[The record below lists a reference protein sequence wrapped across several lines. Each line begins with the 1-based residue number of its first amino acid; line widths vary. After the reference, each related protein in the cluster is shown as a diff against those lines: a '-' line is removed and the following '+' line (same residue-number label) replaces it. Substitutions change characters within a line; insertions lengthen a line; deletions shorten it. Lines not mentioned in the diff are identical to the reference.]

1 MRYSVLLP
9 FSTVKPQ
16 QLPAWASVVERTG
29 LERLWEAQTVTVE
42 PHQSFSHLAG
52 AGHRIPLGMG
62 VALMPFRHPFDAAVH
77 ATSLARMSGP
87 LVVGYGPGG
96 RNLQEMLRGA
106 PYRSPLTAAREYVTI
121 LRDLVRGEA
130 VDLSG
135 EYFQCH
141 GALGSGPSPRIEIAL
156 GVLREKMARLAG
168 ETADAAITWLTPAHY
183 LRDTIVPALREGRA
197 NAAGSVDEPA
207 SPRLISIVPVGLE
220 RAGRTGA
227 GLARASNSAH
237 LRAPHYI
244 DMLAR
249 AGIDVASATSPME
262 AAQTLVDGGGFVA
275 GDIEKVVRGL
285 KEFEAAGVDELVL
298 NLTGVYN
305 KVGPDKTLEELETI
319 LAAVGALDPIGSRLL
334 TNR

>member
-1 MRYSVLLP
+1 
-9 FSTVKPQ
+9 
-16 QLPAWASVVERTG
+16 
-29 LERLWEAQTVTVE
+29 
-42 PHQSFSHLAG
+42 
-52 AGHRIPLGMG
+52 MG
-62 VALMPFRHPFDAAVH
+62 VALMPFRHPFEAAVQ

-96 RNLQEMLRGA
+96 HNLQTMLRGE

-121 LRDLVRGEA
+121 LRDLVRGKA

-141 GALGSGPSPRIEIAL
+141 GALGAGPAPRIEVAL

-183 LRDTIVPALREGRA
+183 LRDTIAPALREGRA
-197 NAAGSVDEPA
+197 IASSGADESTA
-207 SPRLISIVPVGLE
+207 PRLISIVPVGLE

-227 GLARASNSAH
+227 GLARASNAAH

-244 DMLAR
+244 DMLRR
-249 AGIDVASATSPME
+249 AGIDVASAKSPME

-275 GDIEKVVRGL
+275 GDLDEVVGGL

-305 KVGPDKTLEELETI
+305 KVGPDKTVEELETI
-319 LAAVGALDPIGSRLL
+319 LAAVGALEPTMSRLP

>member
-1 MRYSVLLP
+1 MLYSVLLP
-9 FSTVKPQ
+9 FSTVKPR
-16 QLPAWASVVERTG
+16 QLLPWASVVERTG

-42 PHQSFSHLAG
+42 PHQSFSYLAG
-52 AGHRIPLGMG
+52 SGTRIPLGMG
-62 VALMPFRHPFDAAVH
+62 VALMPFRHPFEAAVQ

-106 PYRSPLTAAREYVTI
+106 AYRSPLTATREYVTI
-121 LRDLVRGEA
+121 VRDLVRGKS
-130 VDLSG
+130 VDFSG

-168 ETADAAITWLTPAHY
+168 ETADAAITWLAPAHY

-197 NAAGSVDEPA
+197 MAAEGAGDE
-207 SPRLISIVPVGLE
+207 SERPRLIAIVPVGLE

-227 GLARASNSAH
+227 GLARASNAAH

-244 DMLAR
+244 DMLGR
-249 AGIDVASATSPME
+249 AGIDVASATSPLG
-262 AAQTLVDGGGFVA
+262 AAQRLVDGGGFVT
-275 GDIEKVVRGL
+275 GDLDNVVRGL

-305 KVGPDKTLEELETI
+305 KVGPDRTIEELESI
-319 LAAVGALDPIGSRLL
+319 LTAVGAMEPPGS
-334 TNR
+334 